1 MLTRKRAEEI
11 LRTLAALPPEKVA
24 EVRDFALFL
33 KERHER
39 DAPVDESD
47 AWSEEDLRDLTAA
60 VLDHA
65 DAGSA
70 GESSEDD

>member
-1 MLTRKRAEEI
+1 MLTHERAEEI
-11 LRTLAALPPEKVA
+11 LKTLAALPPEKVA

-33 KERHER
+33 KERYEH

-60 VLDHA
+60 ALEHA
-65 DAGSA
+65 DARLV